1 MSARAGAWPHS
12 FRLLIALLAALTA
25 GRLVGLYF
33 SQADLF
39 FDEAQYWDWSRELA
53 FGYFSKPPALAW
65 IIRAATEACGHS
77 ELCVRAPATLIH
89 SGTTIVTYFIALRL
103 YNARVA
109 FWSALC
115 LVLAPGTIFSS
126 RIISTDVPLLFF
138 WALALLAFV
147 RLLDAPGE
155 RRAWRWSVT
164 LGVALGLG
172 LLSKYA
178 MAYFFL
184 GVALA
189 ALVDERVR
197 ALLRRPRW
205 WVAVAIAL
213 VILAPNI
220 AWNAAN
226 DFATL
231 RHTGDNIEG
240 SGLRFSILNALE
252 FVGAQFGVMGPIVFA
267 VFLILLFR
275 PSWIVFEKAD
285 RLMIAF
291 ALPPLVLVTLV
302 GFATKAFANW
312 AAPSIVSLTIVA
324 VAMLV
329 RRMEFRWLYATII
342 IGVVAQVVL
351 PVADAN
357 AGRVSLPFLKNPDIY
372 ARTVGWRRL
381 AEAVG
386 DRAQQLGA
394 RTVAAELRDSI
405 AALTYYLRD
414 RDIQVVSFPSTI
426 LRDHHFNL
434 SRPLRATS
442 PEPVLLLTPCDTSR
456 RLTPHFAVVERF
468 GLIEAPAGPHTR
480 RGSFL
485 FRLHGNKGN
494 PARLGAC
501 G

>member
-1 MSARAGAWPHS
+1 MTARADAWPQS
-12 FRLLIALLAALTA
+12 LPLLVALLVALTA
-25 GRLVGLYF
+25 VRIIGLYF
-33 SQADLF
+33 SAADLF

-53 FGYFSKPPALAW
+53 FGYFSKPPGLAW
-65 IIRAATEACGHS
+65 TIRAATEVCGHS
-77 ELCVRAPATLIH
+77 EVCIRAPAALIH
-89 SGTTIVTYFIALRL
+89 LGTTIVTYFIALRL
-103 YNARVA
+103 YGARVA

-115 LVLAPGTIFSS
+115 LALGPGTIFSS

-147 RLLDAPGE
+147 RLIDTQEG
-155 RRAWRWSVT
+155 RSAWRWSVT

-197 ALLRRPRW
+197 LLMRRPSW
-205 WVAVAIAL
+205 WVAVALAL
-213 VILAPNI
+213 VLLAPNI

-240 SGLRFSILNALE
+240 SGLRFSILGALE
-252 FVGAQFGVMGPIVFA
+252 FVAAQFGVMGPIMFA
-267 VFLILLFR
+267 VFLVLLVR

-291 ALPPLVLVTLV
+291 ALPPLVLVTIV

-312 AAPSIVSLTIVA
+312 AAPSIISLTIVA

-329 RRMEFRWLYATII
+329 RRMEFRWLYATVI
-342 IGVVAQVVL
+342 IGVVVQAVL

-357 AGRVSLPFLKNPDIY
+357 AERVSLPFLKSPDIY
-372 ARTVGWRRL
+372 ARTVGWRAL
-381 AEAVG
+381 SEVI
-386 DRAQQLGA
+386 GA
-394 RTVAAELRDSI
+394 RAKENGARVIAAEQRDTI
-405 AALTYYLRD
+405 AALVYYLRETSFE
-414 RDIQVVSFPSTI
+414 VVSWPSTT

-434 SRPLRATS
+434 SRPLRANA
-442 PEPVLLLTPCDTSR
+442 PEPILFVTYCGLPGRLEAQFSR
-456 RLTPHFAVVERF
+456 VEP
-468 GLIEAPAGPHTR
+468 LPAAEAPAGPHTR
-480 RGSFL
+480 RGSLL
-485 FRLHGNKGN
+485 FRLSGSKGN
-494 PARLGAC
+494 VAPLGPC
-501 G
+501 V

>member
-1 MSARAGAWPHS
+1 MSARADASPHS
-12 FRLLIALLAALTA
+12 FWWLAALLAGLTIF
-25 GRLVGLYF
+25 RLVGLSF

-53 FGYFSKPPALAW
+53 FGYFSKPPGLAW
-65 IIRAATEACGHS
+65 TIRAATEVCGHS
-77 ELCVRAPATLIH
+77 EVCIRAPASLIH
-89 SGTTIVTYFIALRL
+89 FGTTIITYFIALRL

-115 LVLAPGTIFSS
+115 LALAPGTIFSS

-147 RLLDAPGE
+147 RLLDAPEG
-155 RRAWRWSVT
+155 RSAWRWSVT

-184 GVALA
+184 GIVLA
-189 ALVDERVR
+189 AVVDERVR
-197 ALLRRPRW
+197 ALMRRPAW
-205 WVAVAIAL
+205 WVAVAMAL
-213 VILAPNI
+213 IILAPNI

-226 DFATL
+226 DFATI

-240 SGLRFSILNALE
+240 SGLRFSVLNALE
-252 FVGAQFGVMGPIVFA
+252 FVGAQFAVMGPIVFG
-267 VFLILLFR
+267 VFLVLLVR

-329 RRMEFRWLYATII
+329 RRMEFRWIYATVI
-342 IGVVAQVVL
+342 IGVVVQIVL

-357 AGRVSLPFLKNPDIY
+357 AERISLPFLKSPDIY
-372 ARTVGWRRL
+372 SRTVGWRRL

-386 DRAQQLGA
+386 DRAQQVGA
-394 RTVAAELRDSI
+394 RSVAAELRDTI

-414 RDIQVVSFPSTI
+414 RDLQVLSMPSSI
-426 LRDHHFNL
+426 VRDHHFNL
-434 SRPLRATS
+434 SRPLRPTS
-442 PEPVLLLTPCDTSR
+442 PEPVLFATSCDTPP
-456 RLTPHFAVVERF
+456 RLAPHFVLVQRLGVVE
-468 GLIEAPAGPHTR
+468 AQAGPHTR
-480 RGSFL
+480 RALVL
-485 FRLHGNKGN
+485 FGLSGNKGN
-494 PARLGAC
+494 STPLGPC